1 MLNTEQV
8 AAFKAKLEKEK
19 TILEEELG
27 KLGSRNPSNPADWVP
42 SIPKGDEF
50 GADRND
56 NADIIEEMHKN
67 NASLNELEGR
77 LQNVLRAL
85 DKIAAGTYGTCE
97 ISGEPIEAD
106 RLGANPAARTC
117 KEHMDKEST
126 LP

>member
-1 MLNTEQV
+1 M
-8 AAFKAKLEKEK
+8 
-19 TILEEELG
+19 
-27 KLGSRNPSNPADWVP
+27 PSKPE
-42 SIPKGDEF
+42 GDEF

-56 NADIIEEMHKN
+56 NAEIIEEMHEN

-97 ISGEPIEAD
+97 MSGHEIEAD

-117 KEHMDKEST
+117 KKHM
-126 LP
+126 